1 MDDFDFKF
9 KNAKVSALKQL
20 YGDLKPEFQDGGS
33 VETPKRGL
41 VDEPGSYGGGVSKSL
56 GGGLYE
62 TTYKKGSKAYY
73 TKIYDRET
81 GKDIKKSFGS
91 DKKAATESLKKQKA
105 DRPKTKFEKI
115 KEVKETKG
123 IKEFE
128 KITNEIDNKFSKIES
143 KGYTNLREFRDEIK
157 NLVTKD
163 KFRNQIQIQNKING
177 YITDKFKDIQDVNT
191 SSMEKA
197 LDKYNKAGGKE
208 RGTIGKIANEFG
220 INKNTFELNIQKTGR
235 KTIPIKY
242 GSEYEKRKAV
252 KEKRTAAEKKFSD
265 LSFES
270 KMSGSAEVQKSHM
283 DDLYSRVV
291 RADTLGYAPARI
303 NQEIL
308 KDADAYLSSLY
319 KKRDKLLKDKPEGYK
334 QAVEEINQKGIKVAQ
349 ATDGYKSFQIEQPN
363 GTKYQFGVE
372 PGKTIDPAGI
382 LEGKEVKGNVEKVQ
396 FKPQTVVTEQLEGP
410 DKGKITKEKFGAKK
424 ETATLTSDPVNQFF
438 FEKNREAVMESQS
451 KVPKNKIKSIENT
464 LNKVLKKGNPL
475 HTELMKF
482 CPKAK
487 SSGGPVGTC
496 SINEAANGLQKEL
509 NVAAKTKNYSKVGK
523 AARLGGAFFGWVDAP
538 IELAFALPGLLK
550 GDKNE
555 ALRNTT
561 LGLFGAGETE
571 FDQLEPGTVLYK
583 RAKDV
588 KDVQEYLNNFFEAED
603 LKSYLDKTKDF
614 ASNPKVAEQRKFYQ
628 ERFDTL
634 IQNTEKIIKEYEPT
648 TLAEQVQARK
658 DLREKEIAS
667 AKKGLTIPFIDI
679 NFAPY
684 GKPKDLSNIEDYI
697 KYKGDPFYKAYEV
710 AGEEL
715 AIDPSLQNNFYE
727 KDIRDRFSDLPLNL
741 TSELGSFEKLERDQL
756 LKKKIMGGP
765 EVRKSLLEEQGID
778 PIAIRNTRLAGG
790 GIAKL
795 AGVDSGP
802 APEKGPTPQGLA
814 SIIKRGRK
822 Y

>member
-33 VETPKRGL
+33 VTTPKRGL
-41 VDEPGSYGGGVSKSL
+41 VDEPGSYGGNKRVGEEVKKVHAKLKKKLKRNPTMQEMKNKGNFSYNGVIRNL
-56 GGGLYE
+56 DNLTLYKTE
-62 TTYKKGSKAYY
+62 
-73 TKIYDRET
+73 
-81 GKDIKKSFGS
+81 KKSEAAT
-91 DKKAATESLKKQKA
+91 KAASELAKKK
-105 DRPKTKFEKI
+105 RKI
-115 KEVKETKG
+115 
-123 IKEFE
+123 F
-128 KITNEIDNKFSKIES
+128 
-143 KGYTNLREFRDEIK
+143 DE
-157 NLVTKD
+157 
-163 KFRNQIQIQNKING
+163 
-177 YITDKFKDIQDVNT
+177 
-191 SSMEKA
+191 
-197 LDKYNKAGGKE
+197 
-208 RGTIGKIANEFG
+208 TIGKSLLKELKKRSKYIPGNEF
-220 INKNTFELNIQKTGR
+220 KE
-235 KTIPIKY
+235 
-242 GSEYEKRKAV
+242 AV
-252 KEKRTAAEKKFSD
+252 KEGKILNNEQLAKKYKIALSTLERAIAKLRKENKLDPLKQTYEGREEQLRKREVIRQKNIKKISSRSNEKK
-265 LSFES
+265 
-270 KMSGSAEVQKSHM
+270 
-283 DDLYSRVV
+283 
-291 RADTLGYAPARI
+291 I
-303 NQEIL
+303 
-308 KDADAYLSSLY
+308 KDAVKIFDPNVLADELDLAHRASLKANAALNLDYLVTSLGLDAKVVNQSLIQSTEQKLGKLYLDQQKLIKGLKPGKIPKEIQKKIEKLNITISELSDRTKGALQGVLIDEKTLKPSIYGIDY
-319 KKRDKLLKDKPEGYK
+319 KKVFGAGLIDDDVTVKNLTPE
-334 QAVEEINQKGIKVAQ
+334 
-349 ATDGYKSFQIEQPN
+349 QIEIGKLNIPN
-363 GTKYQFGVE
+363 QIEYAKN
-372 PGKTIDPAGI
+372 
-382 LEGKEVKGNVEKVQ
+382 EVKPGTP
-396 FKPQTVVTEQLEGP
+396 F
-410 DKGKITKEKFGAKK
+410 
-424 ETATLTSDPVNQFF
+424 
-438 FEKNREAVMESQS
+438 
-451 KVPKNKIKSIENT
+451 
-464 LNKVLKKGNPL
+464 

-482 CPKAK
+482 CPKGK
-487 SSGGPVGTC
+487 SNGGPVGTC
-496 SINEAANGLQKEL
+496 PINEAANGLKKEL

-614 ASNPKVAEQRKFYQ
+614 ASNPKVAEQRKSYQ
-628 ERFDTL
+628 KRFDTL

-648 TLAEQVQARK
+648 TQAEKVQARK